1 MICRF
6 PFSDYCLSK
15 FPFTHSLCW
24 SNYYIYTHSDTCIH
38 DCTFSRYRYPT
49 TSIFFLKEARIYS
62 FLCNVWQIK
71 LLSIIS
77 MASCSDTIWRLRVE
91 WSAQLLVAGILS
103 QMNIIDKIPVVQINP
118 FLYFKDAVRP
128 SCSDEKIY
136 KYQFY
141 WILLSYKY
149 SAGSGKSNVYMIRY
163 EYTINHHNM

>member
-1 MICRF
+1 MLIK
-6 PFSDYCLSK
+6 L
-15 FPFTHSLCW
+15 L
-24 SNYYIYTHSDTCIH
+24 YIYTQWHVHSWLHFQQIQVSD
-38 DCTFSRYRYPT
+38 Y

>member
-1 MICRF
+1 MLIKLLF
-6 PFSDYCLSK
+6 
-15 FPFTHSLCW
+15 
-24 SNYYIYTHSDTCIH
+24 IYTHSDTCIH
-38 DCTFSRYRYPT
+38 DGTFSRYRYPT

-71 LLSIIS
+71 SLSIIS

-91 WSAQLLVAGILS
+91 WSAQLLVAGIPS

-136 KYQFY
+136 KYQLH
-141 WILLSYKY
+141 WILS
-149 SAGSGKSNVYMIRY
+149 SFHAASRGKSHVYTWLDMSIP
-163 EYTINHHNM
+163 

>member
-1 MICRF
+1 MLIK
-6 PFSDYCLSK
+6 L
-15 FPFTHSLCW
+15 L
-24 SNYYIYTHSDTCIH
+24 YIYTQWHVRAYSWLHFPQIQVTDYKH
-38 DCTFSRYRYPT
+38 
-49 TSIFFLKEARIYS
+49 IFPQRSYRIYS

-77 MASCSDTIWRLRVE
+77 MASCSDTIWRLRVR

-103 QMNIIDKIPVVQINP
+103 QMNNIDKIPVVQINP

-136 KYQFY
+136 KYQYLY
-141 WILLSYKY
+141 WILSSYKY
-149 SAGSGKSNVYMIRY
+149 SASSGKSNVYMIRY